1 MADYQHTSVLQDEI
15 IEFLRPKKNQHFVDA
30 TLGGGGHSQA
40 ILEKNGPAGKV
51 LAFELDE
58 RAIAAA
64 KVRLKKYQQRIIIV
78 RKNYV
83 HLKEELEKNKKDLPE
98 ISGVVFDLGLSL
110 DQLLSANR
118 GFSFNDDGPLD
129 MRFDT
134 RGQSLT
140 ASDIILNWSEKELL
154 KIFREY
160 GEVKQAQRLAR
171 GLVSWRAQI
180 QPKGLS
186 PCGRKQKQKKLKT
199 SMLVSAILRILKISE
214 GSLKKYRIHPAT
226 QIFQSLRIAVNG
238 ELDNLHKVLPLAFWA
253 LKPGGRLA
261 VISFHS
267 LEDRL
272 VKNYFKSLLGACTC
286 PPDLPVCVCGRKS
299 SAKLMT
305 KKPVR
310 PSPAEIR
317 ANPRSRSAI
326 LRVIEKL

>member
-1 MADYQHTSVLQDEI
+1 MADYQHTSVLKDEI
-15 IEFLRPKKNQHFVDA
+15 VSFLKPGKNQHFVDA
-30 TLGGGGHSQA
+30 TLGGAGHSQA

-64 KVRLKKYQQRIIIV
+64 KTRLKKYQNRVVIV
-78 RKNYV
+78 ERSYV
-83 HLKEELEKNKKDLPE
+83 HLKEEINKNRKYFPE

-110 DQLLSANR
+110 DQLINSNR
-118 GFSFNDDGPLD
+118 GFSFNDDGLLD
-129 MRFDT
+129 MRFAA
-134 RGQSLT
+134 RGQNLT
-140 ASDIILNWSEKELL
+140 ASDIILTWSERDLL
-154 KIFREY
+154 KIFTEY

-171 GLVSWRAQI
+171 GLVSWRAEI
-180 QPKGLS
+180 
-186 PCGRKQKQKKLKT
+186 KQKQKKLKT

-226 QIFQSLRIAVNG
+226 QIFQALRIAVNG
-238 ELDNLHKVLPLAFWA
+238 ELDNLRQTLPQAFSV

-267 LEDRL
+267 LEDRI
-272 VKNYFKSLLGACTC
+272 VKNYFKDLLGNCKC
-286 PPDLPVCVCGRKS
+286 PPDLPVCVCGHQPL
-299 SAKLMT
+299 AKLVT
-305 KKPVR
+305 KKPMR
-310 PSPAEIR
+310 PTPAEIK